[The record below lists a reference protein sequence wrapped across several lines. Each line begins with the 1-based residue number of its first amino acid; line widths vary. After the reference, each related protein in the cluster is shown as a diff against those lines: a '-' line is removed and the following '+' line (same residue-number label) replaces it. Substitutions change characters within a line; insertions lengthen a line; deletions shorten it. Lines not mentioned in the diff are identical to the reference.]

1 MSNDNLTELT
11 EALSQALVQRGELQ
25 VQNTLLRNRVALL
38 ESHLAEY
45 DKSAVAVQ
53 AEVARLRDTETTLR
67 QVNAAYHA
75 EVVDLKAEAAKL
87 RAALEAIEWICF
99 SDDKW
104 ICPWCSALDRVGH
117 HADCARQVAL
127 GL

>member
-1 MSNDNLTELT
+1 VSDDNVAELT
-11 EALSQALVQRGELQ
+11 EALSLALVQRGEF
-25 VQNTLLRNRVALL
+25 
-38 ESHLAEY
+38 
-45 DKSAVAVQ
+45 Q
-53 AEVARLRDTETTLR
+53 AEVARLRDTETALR
-67 QVNAAYHA
+67 QVNAVYHA
-75 EVVDLKAEAAKL
+75 EVVDLQAKAAKL

-117 HADCARQVAL
+117 HADCARQVTL